1 MKKVYLLLFGVLVL
15 SACSQDETATNSVSE
30 ASGTVET
37 SVQTSE
43 SSSSETTSETSTQS
57 TETSSSEQTSEE
69 TSSAE
74 DEEDFPYAVDLDD
87 FVGGKDPAGKTIH
100 HQIFETNQDDLP
112 PDITVNTKALNNFG
126 KEISIDLT
134 GGEHL
139 HYPVSISSVP
149 TKKITLTGDN
159 GEKRD
164 VEINTEVKLENHEKN
179 DDLLQIEGDTYYL
192 FYNDEGTMSL
202 AARNFDENPG
212 EKDLDSKNMVE
223 YVQEYPNSAEDTAD
237 EDTEETSEDNSEN
250 EEKAEEYYDSI
261 KAAWEEQQDYI
272 DSIDDPDI
280 KQSVQT
286 PESAANM
293 EARRLEMDNSDDA
306 EIINESL
313 KKVLDG
319 K

>member
-1 MKKVYLLLFGVLVL
+1 MKKVYVLLFSVLML
-15 SACSQDETATNSVSE
+15 SACSQNETVTNAVSE
-30 ASGTVET
+30 SSGTVET
-37 SVQTSE
+37 STQSLE
-43 SSSSETTSETSTQS
+43 SSSAESTSETSAQS
-57 TETSSSEQTSEE
+57 TAASSSEQTSEE
-69 TSSAE
+69 SSSAA

-112 PDITVNTKALNNFG
+112 PDITVNIKALNNFG

-179 DDLLQIEGDTYYL
+179 DDSLKIEGDTYYL

-223 YVQEYPNSAEDTAD
+223 YVQEYPNSAEDTANG
-237 EDTEETSEDNSEN
+237 DTEETSEDNSEN
-250 EEKAEEYYDSI
+250 DEKAEEYYDSI

-272 DSIDDPDI
+272 DSIDDPDV

-286 PESAANM
+286 PYSAAIA
-293 EARRLEMDNSDDA
+293 ESTRLEMENPDDV
-306 EIINESL
+306 EIIRESA
-313 KKVLDG
+313 KKMVDG
-319 K
+319 E

>member
-1 MKKVYLLLFGVLVL
+1 MKKVYVLLFSTLVL
-15 SACSQDETATNSVSE
+15 SACAQNETANDAVSE
-30 ASGTVET
+30 TSNTIET
-37 SVQTSE
+37 SVQSSE
-43 SSSSETTSETSTQS
+43 SSSSKRTETSTQS
-57 TETSSSEQTSEE
+57 TEASSSEQTSEE
-69 TSSAE
+69 SSSVE

-100 HQIFETNQDDLP
+100 HQIFETNQDERRPAINVD
-112 PDITVNTKALNNFG
+112 TKALNNSG
-126 KEISIDLT
+126 NEISIDLT
-134 GGEHL
+134 EGEHML
-139 HYPVSISSVP
+139 YPVSIASAP
-149 TKKITLTGDN
+149 TKEITVLGDG
-159 GEKRD
+159 GEKRN
-164 VEINTEVKLENHEKN
+164 VKVNTEVKVEKYEEY
-179 DDLLQIEGDTYYL
+179 DDSLKIEGDTYYL

-261 KAAWEEQQDYI
+261 KAAWEKQRDYI

-286 PESAANM
+286 SHSAAIA
-293 EARRLEMDNSDDA
+293 EATSLQRENPDDV
-306 EIINESL
+306 EIIKKSV
-313 KKVLDG
+313 KKVLEG
-319 K
+319 E